1 MIFTE
6 RTIMIVND
14 RATINKPLILYR
26 GDKNI
31 ELKITIAES
40 QFKFRSTGA
49 SNVIETTDASYA
61 QLVINT
67 PYNSPIFSEVTATE
81 NGAVI
86 FVISEAMIDEIREV
100 GIYDIQIRLFDDSK
114 QSRVTIPPVSNAIEI
129 KEPMAI
135 EDGSVV
141 DSNCTGI
148 VLSADTLSF
157 TTTDAQTLSVAVSPE
172 NCTDTITWSAS
183 PTGIVT
189 VNFEYE
195 PSSSK
200 VLLNGVVT
208 PVSNGSCTITVACG
222 SYSDTCSVT
231 VSGMS
236 ESGGDTGDYTNISY
250 IESTGTQYI
259 NTRIVPTASTKIELV
274 AEMSASKAYDHI
286 FGSDNFMKV
295 QWIDDTGTA
304 IEAVKKNGQNQ
315 VSELTL
321 GKHTYVMDM
330 ADTTNAITIDGINY
344 GANIGHVES
353 TTNSLLLLSG
363 YNNDGTV
370 ETEFCGIGKI
380 YSCKIYYEDTL
391 VANMKPILTNS
402 GRYGLLDTVNNSL
415 YASEVGNFTGPVPK

>member
-6 RTIMIVND
+6 RTIMVVND
-14 RATINKPLILYR
+14 RAKINKPLILYR

-31 ELKITIAES
+31 ELKITIVES

-114 QSRVTIPPVSNAIEI
+114 QSRVTIPPVNNAIEI

-157 TTTDAQTLSVAVSPE
+157 TTTDAQTLSVTVSPE
-172 NCTDTITWSAS
+172 NCTDTITWSVS

-200 VLLNGVVT
+200 VLILNGVVT
-208 PVSNGSCTITVACG
+208 PISNGTCTITATCG
-222 SYSDTCSVT
+222 NYSDTCAVT

-236 ESGGDTGDYTNISY
+236 DYTDISY

-259 NTRIVPTASTKIELV
+259 NTRIGPTASTKIELV

-286 FGSDNFMKV
+286 FGSDIFMKA
-295 QWIDDTGTA
+295 QWLDDTGTA

-330 ADTTNAITIDGINY
+330 TDTANAITIDGTNY
-344 GANIGHVES
+344 GSNIGHVES
-353 TTNSLLLLSG
+353 TNCSLLLLSG
-363 YNNDGTV
+363 YSGDGTI

-391 VANMKPILTNS
+391 VANMKPVLTKS
-402 GRYGLLDTVNNSL
+402 GAYGLLDTVNNTF